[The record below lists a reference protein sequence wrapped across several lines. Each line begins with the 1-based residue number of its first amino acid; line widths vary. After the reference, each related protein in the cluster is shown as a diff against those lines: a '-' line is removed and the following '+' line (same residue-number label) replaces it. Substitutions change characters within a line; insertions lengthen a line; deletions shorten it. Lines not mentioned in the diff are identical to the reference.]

1 MPNSFLPFIALFY
14 LCLAALIPLNP
25 LHAAAQKAFQTKHRN
40 GQVILAY
47 KWQDPQRKQYVVQF
61 SLPQDAAKLGNSEFV
76 KFSNK
81 DANEA
86 AFKSVKSYIQQQNIT
101 GLSVKRTRSGYSI
114 DFEGAPYNVPRVKQ
128 IMNEVKPLR
137 DKAFQNYVEKS
148 FYTNLDENT
157 LIPDHKRIAKRYITA
172 MRPVASALAKDMKN
186 MDDRARINH
195 LMHFL
200 QSIPY
205 DTLTSRYNSNGAGFQ
220 TPYGLLINNKGDC
233 DTKAVALM
241 ALLRNFYPKMRMV
254 MVYVKDHAFIAIDL
268 PPKRG
273 EKALNI
279 GGGNFVIADPT
290 GPAQVTL
297 GQPDKRAL
305 AALKRGAYSYQELEF

>member
-1 MPNSFLPFIALFY
+1 MNKLFLTLFCACLTIIAPVW
-14 LCLAALIPLNP
+14 AKQN
-25 LHAAAQKAFQTKHRN
+25 AFQSKHRN

-47 KWQDPQRKQYVVQF
+47 TWQDPSQKQHSIQF
-61 SLPQDAAKLGNSEFV
+61 NLPQDAAQLGNSEFV

-81 DANEA
+81 TANDVA
-86 AFKSVKSYIQQQNIT
+86 YKDVKTYIQQQNIK
-101 GLSVKRTRSGYSI
+101 GLKVKRTRSGYAI
-114 DFEGAPYNVPRVKQ
+114 EFEGAPFNVPRVKQ
-128 IMNEVKPLR
+128 IMSEVKDLR
-137 DKAFQNYVEKS
+137 DKSFQNYVKKS
-148 FYTNLDENT
+148 FYTNLDDNT
-157 LIPDHKRIAKRYITA
+157 LIPDHKRIAKRYINA
-172 MRPVASALAKDMKN
+172 MRPVAEALAQN
-186 MDDRARINH
+186 MHNMTERQRINY

-241 ALLRNFYPKMRMV
+241 ALLRNFYPQMRMV

-268 PPKRG
+268 PAKQG

-279 GGGNFVIADPT
+279 GGGHFVIADPT
-290 GPAQVTL
+290 GPAQVKL
-297 GQPDKRAL
+297 GQPDRRAL
-305 AALKRGAYSYQELEF
+305 TALKRGAYSYQELEF